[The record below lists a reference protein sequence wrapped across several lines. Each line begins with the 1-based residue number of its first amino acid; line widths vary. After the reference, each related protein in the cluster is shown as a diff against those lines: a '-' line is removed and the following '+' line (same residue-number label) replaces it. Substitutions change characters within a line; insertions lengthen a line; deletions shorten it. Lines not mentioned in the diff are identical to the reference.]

1 MKLVAIIHVG
11 KSEKKE
17 KVLLSQ
23 PSTKKIASFNS
34 KLPQGNKLSLKII
47 FAVSHFSLLLRKKG
61 RTGWWATTGVFSPSF
76 TVSIAFVPF
85 LYLLKC
91 LDCVK
96 QLSLKLQNCF
106 LYTVLM
112 KCIKLSVLA
121 ECHKCFMLRNT
132 RKKTAWRATVTPG
145 VWKDADGNSSLRNY
159 NQRCRFSIYQCTVFS
174 MYWLASAVNP
184 CW

>member
-132 RKKTAWRATVTPG
+132 RKKQHEEQQWPLEFERMQMGIHLWEITIRG
-145 VWKDADGNSSLRNY
+145 ADFQYTNVLY
-159 NQRCRFSIYQCTVFS
+159 FQCTG
-174 MYWLASAVNP
+174 
-184 CW
+184 